1 MLDRLLFS
9 TREEPLLL
17 GKLLERYQMH
27 SEEEIGASNNAGGT
41 DKKHNSECS
50 DLRAGAN
57 RSPKMIQSGR
67 EAQDLD
73 NLDVPELTQL
83 EEELDAL
90 LRQTRSR
97 KLGLCRRSVMFEMSV
112 LLCYVLSLS
121 FEVDTADDGNPYSS
135 YRDGHI
141 HVIHMRI
148 SGHVYCEMPSL
159 ELMVLAGTCIFVE
172 KQLKEEKRLIEN
184 ESLDGFNL
192 TDCSTEAEGASRAR
206 TELATRNRIGR
217 ALPPL
222 ITLSSS
228 PGCETNS
235 PCRAG

>member
-1 MLDRLLFS
+1 MGRGKVELKLIDDKLRRQVTFSKRRSGLIKKARELSVLCGVEVGLVIFSAKGRLYEFCS
-9 TREEPLLL
+9 GESL

-27 SEEEIGASNNAGGT
+27 SEEEIGASKNAGGT

-97 KLGLCRRSVMFEMSV
+97 KTQLMMENL
-112 LLCYVLSLS
+112 
-121 FEVDTADDGNPYSS
+121 TAL
-135 YRDGHI
+135 I
-141 HVIHMRI
+141 
-148 SGHVYCEMPSL
+148 E
-159 ELMVLAGTCIFVE
+159 TE

-184 ESLDGFNL
+184 EIAALNL
-192 TDCSTEAEGASRAR
+192 KEQADQGLSCRRGTGSAEHFLR
-206 TELATRNRIGR
+206 L
-217 ALPPL
+217 
-222 ITLSSS
+222 
-228 PGCETNS
+228 
-235 PCRAG
+235 